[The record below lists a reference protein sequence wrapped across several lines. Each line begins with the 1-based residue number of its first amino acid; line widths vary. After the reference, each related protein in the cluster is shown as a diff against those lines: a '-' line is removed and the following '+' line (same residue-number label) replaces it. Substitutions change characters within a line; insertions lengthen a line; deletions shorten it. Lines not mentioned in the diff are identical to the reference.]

1 MKICRLIATSSCVA
15 TLLLAPVL
23 SQAAGPVSIGN
34 KKIVTIGCHNVDP
47 SICYVS
53 VDSKFN
59 ALYCDSSKSGP
70 TDEIRWDNADTVMGR
85 RTYAS
90 LLVAHLA
97 GKTVNIVLS
106 GACTLDGFPA
116 IQYFRIID

>member
-1 MKICRLIATSSCVA
+1 MKICKLIATASCI
-15 TLLLAPVL
+15 TILLSTPVL
-23 SQAAGPVSIGN
+23 SQAAGPVFIGN
-34 KKIVTIGCHNVDP
+34 KKIMTIGCHNVDP

-53 VDSKFN
+53 VDSKFD
-59 ALYCDSSKSGP
+59 ASYCTNSKSGP
-70 TDEIRWDNADTVMGR
+70 TDEVRWDNADTVMGR

-97 GKTVNIVLS
+97 GKTVSIVLS

-116 IQYFRIID
+116 IQY